1 MKRNLI
7 QKAIMV
13 LTVIGTFTVLS
24 LTGYGVFSLI
34 KPLAAK
40 DDAGIEVK
48 PTEVYQITE
57 TDVMEIIQPAA
68 DLITMKDSYMV
79 HEAYEKHRE
88 LLGFAVPFTSDE
100 TFLAFS
106 CEIGIGFDLEE
117 VDVNIDRRRERI
129 TLTLPDAEVKYNEID
144 MDHAYLKNVK
154 NSWLITTEDQELI
167 QVMADFQNQK
177 EAEYLAD
184 GKIFRNAENHAEDIL
199 EELLKASDITGEYDI
214 RFELK

>member
-7 QKAIMV
+7 QKAIMILTAIGI
-13 LTVIGTFTVLS
+13 LTVISFS
-24 LTGYGVFSLI
+24 GYGVFSI
-34 KPLAAK
+34 ITHSAPKENT
-40 DDAGIEVK
+40 GIEVK

-79 HEAYEKHRE
+79 HESYEKHRE
-88 LLGFAVPFTSDE
+88 LLGLAVPFTSDE
-100 TFLAFS
+100 TFLAFR

-117 VDVNIDRRRERI
+117 ADVNIDHRRERI

-144 MDHAYLKNVK
+144 MDHAYLKSVK

-184 GKIFRNAENHAEDIL
+184 GKVFRKAENHAEDIL
-199 EELLKASDITGEYDI
+199 EDLLKASDVTGEYDI
-214 RFELK
+214 RFE

>member
-1 MKRNLI
+1 MKRNVI

-13 LTVIGTFTVLS
+13 LTVIGTLTVLS
-24 LTGYGVFSLI
+24 LTGYGVFSII
-34 KPLAAK
+34 KHSTAK

-79 HEAYEKHRE
+79 HESYEKHRE

-106 CEIGIGFDLEE
+106 CEIGVGFDLEE

-184 GKIFRNAENHAEDIL
+184 GTVFRKAENHAEDIL
-199 EELLKASDITGEYDI
+199 EELLKASDVTGEYDI
-214 RFELK
+214 FIN

>member
-7 QKAIMV
+7 QKAIMI

-24 LTGYGVFSLI
+24 LTGYGVFSII

-88 LLGFAVPFTSDE
+88 LFGFAVPFTSDE

-117 VDVNIDRRRERI
+117 VDVNIDNRRERI
-129 TLTLPDAEVKYNEID
+129 TVTLPDAEVKYNEID
-144 MDHAYLKNVK
+144 MDHAYLKTIK

-177 EAEYLAD
+177 ETEYLAD
-184 GKIFRNAENHAEDIL
+184 GTVFRKAENHAEDIL
-199 EELLKASDITGEYDI
+199 EELLKASDVTGEYDI
-214 RFELK
+214 RFE